1 MTEPRCYLSLKKKED
16 ECQREEDVRK
26 FEFDDFHNEPCK
38 AKNAAD
44 YAPCRDLRDAYRNA
58 EPVKDKRN
66 RCANKYYSEKQ
77 TVSALFHFFNLVSS
91 IVSLNAL

>member
-1 MTEPRCYLSLKKKED
+1 MSEPSCYLSLKKQED

-26 FEFDDFHNEPCK
+26 FEFDDFNDEPRK
-38 AKNAAD
+38 AKHAAD
-44 YAPCRDLRDAYRNA
+44 DAPRRDLRAAYRNA

-66 RCANKYYSEKQ
+66 RRANKYYSEKQ